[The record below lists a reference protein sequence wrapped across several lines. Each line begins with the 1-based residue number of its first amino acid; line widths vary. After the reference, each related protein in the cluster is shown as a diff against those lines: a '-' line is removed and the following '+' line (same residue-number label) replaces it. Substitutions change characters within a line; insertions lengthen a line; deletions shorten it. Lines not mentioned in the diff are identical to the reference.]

1 MTRAAGGPDPVTAG
15 RSSLLPFLV
24 IGSTLVGVIVAIG
37 TWEIGG
43 VVLFIAFGGV
53 GAFLATRRPGNSIGW
68 LLLLTAWGLSL
79 GSVRVAIPVPEV
91 LAGGLEPED
100 AAAVVA
106 SGWGWSLAFVG
117 LLALALVF
125 PTGRLPGGRAALP
138 SRVLFAAAIL
148 ISAIMAVAP
157 MTILAPAGSSLQ
169 IEVPNPLALAPGAAI
184 WAIVPSLYALYPTL
198 FVLVIL
204 GVLGLIMRWRR
215 SSGLER
221 QQYRWLAAAVALAT
235 IATALWALFSVAT
248 EQDPLG
254 LTWIAVV
261 VTYSSVP
268 LAIGFAVMRYRLY
281 DIDRIVSRTV
291 SWAVVTGLLVAVF
304 VSGVLAMQAVLAGVT
319 QDETQGETLAVAV
332 STLVAFALF
341 QPVRRRVQRVVDR
354 RFDRA
359 RYDGARIADAFAE
372 RLRDEVDLP
381 TVAADLDTTVRT
393 SLAPA
398 HVAFWLRRTDP

>member
-1 MTRAAGGPDPVTAG
+1 MRTG
-15 RSSLLPFLV
+15 RRSLLSLLV
-24 IGSTLVGVIVAIG
+24 IGSTLVGVAMAIRI
-37 TWEIGG
+37 WEIGG
-43 VVLFIAFGGV
+43 VVLFVAFGGV
-53 GAFLATRRPGNSIGW
+53 GAFLAIRRPGNSIGW

-79 GSVRVAIPVPEV
+79 GSVRVAIPVADM
-91 LAGGLEPED
+91 LAGGLDPED

-138 SRVLFAAAIL
+138 SHLLLGAAIL
-148 ISAIMAVAP
+148 ISAVMAVAP
-157 MTILAPAGSSLQ
+157 MTVLAPARSSLQ

-184 WAIVPSLYALYPTL
+184 WAIVPSLFALYPTL

-204 GVLGLIMRWRR
+204 GVLSLIMRWRR

-221 QQYRWLAAAVALAT
+221 LQYRWLAAAVALAA
-235 IATALWALFSVAT
+235 ISTALWALFSVAT

-261 VTYSSVP
+261 MAYACVP

-281 DIDRIVSRTV
+281 DIDRIVGRTIG
-291 SWAVVTGLLVAVF
+291 WAIVT
-304 VSGVLAMQAVLAGVT
+304 GVLALVFVGGVLALQTALTDV
-319 QDETQGETLAVAV
+319 TQGETLAVAA

-341 QPVRRRVQRVVDR
+341 QPVRRRVQHAVDR
-354 RFDRA
+354 RFDRS
-359 RYDGARIADAFAE
+359 RYDGERMAAAFAD
-372 RLRDEVDLP
+372 RLRDEIGLEALIAELDA
-381 TVAADLDTTVRT
+381 TAAAAVH
-393 SLAPA
+393 PNGIG
-398 HVAFWLRRTDP
+398 VWLGTRRAQ

>member
-1 MTRAAGGPDPVTAG
+1 VKTGL
-15 RSSLLPFLV
+15 SSLLPLLV
-24 IGSTLVGVIVAIG
+24 IGSTLVGVIVAIA

-43 VVLFIAFGGV
+43 VVLFSAFGGV

-68 LLLLTAWGLSL
+68 LLLVTAWGLSL
-79 GSVRVAIPVPEV
+79 GSVRVAIPVAEM
-91 LAGGLEPED
+91 LAGRLDPED
-100 AAAVVA
+100 SAAVVA

-117 LLALALVF
+117 MLALALVF
-125 PTGRLPGGRAALP
+125 PTGGLPRGRAALP
-138 SRVLFAAAIL
+138 SRLLLA
-148 ISAIMAVAP
+148 SAIVISTVMAVAP
-157 MTILAPAGSSLQ
+157 MTVLAPARSSLQ
-169 IEVPNPLALAPGAAI
+169 IDVPNPLALAPDAAI
-184 WAIVPSLYALYPTL
+184 WAAVPSPATLYPLL

-204 GVLGLIMRWRR
+204 GVVGLIMRWRR

-221 QQYRWLAAAVALAT
+221 LQYRWLAAAVALAT
-235 IATALWALFSVAT
+235 ISTTLWALFSVAT

-261 VTYSSVP
+261 LAYACVP

-281 DIDRIVSRTV
+281 DIHRIVSRTV
-291 SWAVVTGLLVAVF
+291 SWALVTGFLAAVF
-304 VSGVLAMQAVLAGVT
+304 VGGVLALQAVLAGVT
-319 QDETQGETLAVAV
+319 QSDTRGETLAVAV

-359 RYDGARIADAFAE
+359 RYDGTRIADAFAE

-381 TVAADLDTTVRT
+381 TLAAELDTTVRA

-398 HVAFWLRRTDP
+398 HIAFWLRRTDP

>member
-1 MTRAAGGPDPVTAG
+1 MTTG
-15 RSSLLPFLV
+15 RRSLLTLLV
-24 IGSTLVGVIVAIG
+24 LGSTLVGVVMAIR

-43 VVLFIAFGGV
+43 VVLFVAFGGV
-53 GAFLATRRPGNSIGW
+53 GAFLAVRRPGNSIGW

-79 GSVRVAIPVPEV
+79 GSVRVAIPVAEM
-91 LAGGLEPED
+91 LAGDLDPRD
-100 AAAVVA
+100 AAAVAA

-117 LLALALVF
+117 MLALALVF
-125 PTGRLPGGRAALP
+125 PTGHLPSGRAALP
-138 SRVLFAAAIL
+138 SRLLLAAAVL
-148 ISAIMAVAP
+148 ISAVMAVAP
-157 MTILAPAGSSLQ
+157 MTVLAPAGSSLQ
-169 IEVPNPLALAPGAAI
+169 IDVPNPLALAPDAAI
-184 WAIVPSLYALYPTL
+184 WAAIPGPTALYPTL

-204 GVLGLIMRWRR
+204 GVLGLILRLRR

-221 QQYRWLAAAVALAT
+221 LQYRWLAAAVALAT
-235 IATALWALFSVAT
+235 ICTTLWALFSVAT

-254 LTWIAVV
+254 LTFIAVV
-261 VTYSSVP
+261 LAYACVP

-291 SWAVVTGLLVAVF
+291 SWALVTGLLAAVF
-304 VSGVLAMQAVLAGVT
+304 VTGVLAMQAVLAGVA
-319 QDETQGETLAVAV
+319 QGETLAVAV
-332 STLVAFALF
+332 TTLVAFALF

-381 TVAADLDTTVRT
+381 TLAADLDGTVRA
-393 SLAPA
+393 SVAPA
-398 HVAFWLRRTDP
+398 HVGFWLRRADP